1 MPIPIHE
8 IITCPDGYSWGFYHY
23 QWQIF
28 HCNWHKHA
36 EYELTLTLNAC
47 GNRVIG
53 SVHETFDHHDL
64 ALIGPNIPHLW
75 ECALLDKQKP
85 VDIYVLWFRPDWID
99 ALTDTLFDL
108 SDIKLLFDQA
118 HYGMI
123 FSQQCLQKI
132 TPLVQQLAGAAPR
145 HRFMLLLDIF
155 NHLIEDKKRSL
166 KPQDYAYQCASSDKD
181 PIVRAISY
189 IKDHF
194 ADDLSIDDIAQQANV
209 SKSSLHRHFKR
220 YTGRTILDYLNEYRI
235 SQACDLLATSQ
246 DPIYHI
252 AEICGFRNLSNFNR
266 RFHQYQTL
274 SPRDYRQKMRD
285 SSYRDIS
292 DYNLVSP
299 KRGAVPARPDLALS

>member
-1 MPIPIHE
+1 MPTPIHE

-53 SVHETFDHHDL
+53 SVHETFDQHDL

-75 ECALLDKQKP
+75 ECALLDRQKP
-85 VDIYVLWFRPDWID
+85 VDIYVLWFRPDWIN

-123 FSQQCLQKI
+123 FSQQCLQQI
-132 TPLVQQLAGAAPR
+132 TPLVQQLAAAPPR

-155 NHLIEDKKRSL
+155 GYLIEDKKRPL

-189 IKDHF
+189 IKDNF
-194 ADDLSIDDIAQQANV
+194 AMDLSIDDIARQANV

-235 SQACDLLATSQ
+235 SQACDLLTTSQ

-252 AEICGFRNLSNFNR
+252 AEMCGFRNLSNFNR